1 MGRCTEIGERPEAID
16 GEWGQ
21 WEAWSPCSR
30 TCGAGVS
37 LSQRHCD
44 NPMPAGGGR
53 YCIGERKRYKMCNT
67 QPCPENSPSFRAVQC
82 SAYDDVPYKEELHTW
97 LPVATP
103 MTPCQLHCKPDGKFF
118 SVMLSDT
125 VADGTECNPGTR
137 DVCINGKCRVS
148 SLFIKVYYSLL
159 TKCF

>member
-1 MGRCTEIGERPEAID
+1 MRDRSIFYFKTDNIKRCSDHTKRVILCTFEYVGSGPE
-16 GEWGQ
+16 
-21 WEAWSPCSR
+21 
-30 TCGAGVS
+30 
-37 LSQRHCD
+37 
-44 NPMPAGGGR
+44 
-53 YCIGERKRYKMCNT
+53 
-67 QPCPENSPSFRAVQC
+67 PCPENSPSFRAVQC

-137 DVCINGKCRVS
+137 DVCINGKCR
-148 SLFIKVYYSLL
+148 
-159 TKCF
+159 